1 MQRVKLALQNFE
13 GFRQYI
19 FFGDGISDSHFSTST
34 GELDFPLAL
43 ERGLLILG
51 YQTIFTSPIQPYFS
65 HLAENKQFFEPYLT
79 SQSPQRVLDVQ
90 LRNLQPGPLG
100 DRFLLG
106 NQQQLAPVSEN
117 LGDNHVLRLFDAIV
131 SEKHARP
138 ICLVVIN
145 AEATLRHLEDQRT
158 LSGVL
163 AKWSRLTSTNPN
175 KILFCFDAR
184 KEDSLREAIEGL
196 QINTISNLLTS
207 PSIPPRE
214 NGPLRE
220 IGTPEAEEIA
230 ELIQARFQR
239 KLRSSSPA
247 TIRRIAKLVAGE
259 GLPLSTWIP
268 RINSL
273 NELTKDSLRERH
285 WLASSKKDA
294 RPALEILNSFVGMAN
309 IKTAVNDLVKWASRM
324 EADHSQQKLP
334 LLNMVFT
341 GPPGV
346 GKTTVARLLGEILH
360 DCGLLEKGQLVVH
373 SPTSLVADHIG
384 GTARLVHQ
392 AVDSALG
399 GVLFIDEA
407 YGLAD
412 RERGGFVQE
421 AIETLLHRMEVD
433 HGKFLVVLAG
443 YQKQMVRLFR
453 QNPGLERRFPSEFR
467 LRFAPYTADQ
477 LAMIFNNIAL
487 QEGFQIS
494 EDLWGQLQHLFARF
508 TIANDETAGN
518 AGEVKNLFEATSRKW
533 YVQNSGKSK
542 VLPRVLGIDNLPA
555 EYQRLLAPNPDE
567 TRQAFQTLERFKGLR
582 EVKLK
587 LTRLAKLVEYEQHKR
602 TLSADVGWNL
612 PTLHQVFVGN
622 PGTGKTSIARLYG
635 EILKS
640 CGYLRKGHTVEVS
653 APLLISGYAGDS
665 GSRLSALVQEA
676 LDGVLFIDEAYALTR
691 RTGAANYEIIDTLT
705 KAMEDYRN
713 RLVVV
718 VAGYPQEMGEFLVG
732 NPGLQS
738 RFADPILFSDLNQ
751 EEMGALLCA
760 YAVQE
765 GLELPVDVQRMAEI
779 RLAAMQRQA
788 PAQFGNARSVRKLFD
803 EMKKRLAERVLAI
816 FDPQRDDRV
825 TDIPGWNCFSPEDL
839 VDEGITVIV
848 SADTPAVNTAGRPGI
863 ESWVMRTE
871 DPLQP

>member
-1 MQRVKLALQNFE
+1 MQRIKLALQNLE

-19 FFGDGISDSHFSTST
+19 FFGDGISDSHFSTTT
-34 GELDFPLAL
+34 GELEFPAAL
-43 ERGLLILG
+43 ERGLLNLG
-51 YQTIFTSPIQPYFS
+51 YQTIFTSPIQPFFS

-79 SQSPQRVLDVQ
+79 SQSPQQILDVQ

-100 DRFLLG
+100 NRFLLG
-106 NQQQLAPVSEN
+106 NQQQLTPASES
-117 LGDNHVLRLFDAIV
+117 LGDNHALRLFDAILC
-131 SEKHARP
+131 EKHTRP
-138 ICLVVIN
+138 VCLVVIN

-175 KILFCFDAR
+175 KIIYCFDAR
-184 KEDSLREAIEGL
+184 KEDALREAIEGL
-196 QINTISNLLTS
+196 QINTICNLLPS
-207 PSIPPRE
+207 PSTPFSE
-214 NGPLRE
+214 NGQLRE
-220 IGTPEAEEIA
+220 ILTPEAEEVA
-230 ELIQARFQR
+230 ELIHARFQR
-239 KLRSSSPA
+239 KLRSSSPP
-247 TIRRIAKLVAGE
+247 TIRRIAKLIAGE
-259 GLPLSTWIP
+259 RLPLSTWIP

-273 NELTKDSLRERH
+273 TELTKDNLRENQ
-285 WLASSKKDA
+285 WLASSRKDS
-294 RPALEILNSFVGMAN
+294 RPALDILNSFVGMDN
-309 IKTAVNDLVKWASRM
+309 IKTALNDLVLWASQI
-324 EADHSQQKLP
+324 ELDHSKHKLP

-360 DCGLLEKGQLVVH
+360 DCGLLEKGQMVVH

-421 AIETLLHRMEVD
+421 AIETLMHRMEVD
-433 HGKFLVVLAG
+433 QGKFIVVLAG

-467 LRFAPYTADQ
+467 LRFAPYSADE
-477 LAMIFNNIAL
+477 LALILNNLAF
-487 QEGFQIS
+487 QEGFQITD
-494 EDLWGQLQHLFARF
+494 DLHGQLSQLFARF
-508 TIANDETAGN
+508 AIANDETAGN
-518 AGEVKNLFEATSRKW
+518 AGEVKSLFEAATRKWQLRNSRKNEETSRI
-533 YVQNSGKSK
+533 
-542 VLPRVLGIDNLPA
+542 LGIIDLPE
-555 EYQRLLAPNPDE
+555 EYIRLLGPNPDE
-567 TRQAFQTLERFKGLR
+567 TRQVFQSLDRFQGLR
-582 EVKLK
+582 EVKVK

-602 TLSADVGWNL
+602 ASSVDAGWNL
-612 PTLHQVFVGN
+612 PTLHQVFIGN

-665 GSRLSALVQEA
+665 GNRLSALVQEA

-691 RTGAANYEIIDTLT
+691 RTGAVNFEIIDTLT
-705 KAMEDYRN
+705 KAMEDFRN
-713 RLVVV
+713 RFVVV
-718 VAGYPQEMGEFLVG
+718 VAGYPQEMGEFLG
-732 NPGLQS
+732 SNPGLQS
-738 RFADPILFSDLNQ
+738 RFADPILFSDLSQ
-751 EEMGALLCA
+751 DEMGGLLNA
-760 YAVQE
+760 YAAQE
-765 GLELPVDVQRMAEI
+765 GLELPIDVQRLAES
-779 RLAAMQRQA
+779 RLTAQQRQA

-803 EMKKRLAERVLAI
+803 EMKKRLAERVLAR
-816 FDPQRDDRV
+816 FDPQRDDSV
-825 TDIPGWNCFSPEDL
+825 MEIPGWNCFSQEDL
-839 VDEGITVIV
+839 ADEGITVIV
-848 SADTPAVNTAGRPGI
+848 AADASTTNSTGRPGI

-871 DPLQP
+871 DPLQS